1 VRIVTVLA
9 SLSRWF
15 SPLRGA
21 ERLLAKGR
29 AAEAAGR
36 LQEAC
41 GHYRDAISAAPGH
54 SPAHLHLGVALEAA
68 GDADGALAS
77 YEAALAAEPANP
89 FASYNLGKALYVRG
103 DLARA
108 ETLLRA
114 VPSGHPAFADAQVVL
129 AAAFERRGDGPGA
142 VAALESALA
151 QRPEYAGAL
160 HNLGML
166 HARLESWDAAAGVLA
181 RAATADPGNAG
192 LQFWL
197 GEALARLGKP
207 LEAAERYAHAL
218 SLRPDLADA
227 HVALGNL
234 HAAAQRYAEA
244 LACYRAA
251 LDIDPRHTTARVNLG
266 NAHVYLGEAEAARAA
281 YDAAL
286 AIDAEL
292 AAARWARAMSRIPVI
307 RDASSDLG
315 AERAAFADELAQLDR
330 WFDAHRSET
339 GHAVVGV
346 QQPFWLAYQD
356 ADNRELLGDY
366 GRLCARL
373 MGRWQEAAGLRP
385 TRTRRPGPLRV
396 GVVSQYF
403 RHHSVWNALVKG
415 WFQQLDRERF
425 ELQGFC
431 LGAESDAE
439 TQLARSRAA
448 RFVQGPMPLRA
459 WVEAILDAQPDVLIY
474 PEVGMDPTTVKL
486 ASLRLAPLQAATW
499 GHPETTGLPTVDCYF
514 SAAALEPGAAQ
525 DSYVERLVA
534 LPNLGCYLEPS
545 AIATVEVDP
554 GRWGLTADQ
563 PLLLC
568 PGTPFKYAPE
578 HDRLYVEIARRLG
591 PCQLCFFICGNTALS
606 EKLRRRLQHA
616 FTQAGLAFDR
626 HVRFLPWLVPAEF
639 YALMRHA
646 DAMLDTVGFSG
657 FNTAQQALECALPV
671 VAWEGRFL
679 RGRLASG
686 MLRHL
691 GLDELVASDEA
702 QYMELAVA
710 LAVDRER
717 RTRLRQRIEA
727 ARPRLYRDT
736 APIRALED
744 FLAGYSSDSR

>member
-1 VRIVTVLA
+1 MLA
-9 SLSRWF
+9 ALSRLF
-15 SPLRGA
+15 SPRRGA

-29 AAEAAGR
+29 AAESAGR
-36 LQEAC
+36 LREAC
-41 GHYRDAISAAPGH
+41 GHYRAAVSAAPGH
-54 SPAHLHLGVALEAA
+54 AAAHLHLGVALEAA
-68 GDADGALAS
+68 GDTDGALAA
-77 YEAALAAEPANP
+77 YEAARAAEPANP

-103 DLARA
+103 HLVRA
-108 ETLLRA
+108 EPMLRA

-129 AAAFERRGDGPGA
+129 AAALERRGDGSGA

-160 HNLGML
+160 RNLGML
-166 HARLESWDAAAGVLA
+166 HARLESWPDAASALT
-181 RAATADPGNAG
+181 RAAQADPADADTR
-192 LQFWL
+192 FWL
-197 GEALARLGKP
+197 GEALARLGRSE
-207 LEAAERYAHAL
+207 EASRCYAQAL

-234 HAAAQRYAEA
+234 HAGEQRYAEA
-244 LACYRAA
+244 LACYRTA

-266 NAHVYLGEAEAARAA
+266 NAHVYLGEAEAAREA

-286 AIDAEL
+286 AIDPEL
-292 AAARWARAMSRIPVI
+292 AAAHWARALSRIPVI
-307 RDASSDLG
+307 RDAGSDLG
-315 AERAAFADELAQLDR
+315 AERAAFAVELAQLDA
-330 WFDAHRSET
+330 WFDARRSET
-339 GHAVVGV
+339 GHAVVGM
-346 QQPFWLAYQD
+346 QQPFWLAYQE
-356 ADNRELLGDY
+356 ADNRELLRDY

-373 MGRWQEAAGLRP
+373 MGRWQEASGLYPRG
-385 TRTRRPGPLRV
+385 TRRPGPLRV

-403 RHHSVWNALVKG
+403 RRHSVWNALVKG

-459 WVEAILDAQPDVLIY
+459 WVEAILEAQPDVLIY
-474 PEVGMDPTTVKL
+474 PEVGMDPMTVKL

-525 DSYVERLVA
+525 DHYVERLVA
-534 LPNLGCYLEPS
+534 LPNLGCSLEPATHP
-545 AIATVEVDP
+545 AIEADF
-554 GRWGLTADQ
+554 GRWGLSADL

-578 HDRLYVEIARRLG
+578 QDRLYVEIARRLG
-591 PCQLCFFICGNTALS
+591 PCQLCFFICGNAALS
-606 EKLRRRLQHA
+606 EKLRRRLAHA
-616 FTQAGLAFDR
+616 FAQAGLAFER

-639 YALMRHA
+639 YALMQRA

-657 FNTAQQALECALPV
+657 FNTALQALECGLPV

-691 GLDELVASDEA
+691 GLDELVATGEREYVA
-702 QYMELAVA
+702 LAVA
-710 LAVDRER
+710 LATDRER
-717 RTRLRQRIEA
+717 RTRLRRSIEA
-727 ARPRLYRDT
+727 ARPRLYRDS
-736 APIRALED
+736 APMRAFED